1 MSTFHV
7 MAGAQGD
14 LVHPTVR
21 KIGVA
26 DVIDALRLGL
36 NDFNAKPSHYVFLCL
51 IYPLAGIV
59 LAAWSS
65 GANMLP
71 LLYPL
76 ASGFAL
82 LGPIAAI
89 GLYEISRR
97 RERGMDASWQHALEV
112 RRSPALPAIAAVG
125 LMLLVLFIAWLVAA
139 QMLYVRIFG
148 DIPPASLSAFV
159 NGIIG
164 TDEGWDLI
172 IAGNALGFVF
182 AVIVLSTTVV
192 AFPLL
197 LDRDTGAVAAVE
209 TSIRATMA
217 NPVPVAFWGL
227 IVAAGLAIGMLT
239 LFVGLALILPILGHA
254 TWHLYR
260 KLVESPVS

>member
-1 MSTFHV
+1 MSNFHV
-7 MAGAQGD
+7 MAGAQGG
-14 LVHPTVR
+14 LVHPAVR

-26 DVIDALRLGL
+26 DVFDALGLGL
-36 NDFNAKPSHYVFLCL
+36 NDFRAKPSHYVFLCL

-76 ASGFAL
+76 ATGFGL

-97 RERGMDASWQHALEV
+97 RERGMDASWTHALAV
-112 RRSPALPAIAAVG
+112 LRSPALPAIAAVG
-125 LMLLVLFIAWLVAA
+125 LMLLLLFTAWLVVA

-148 DIPPASLSAFV
+148 DVPPASLPAFI

-164 TDEGWDLI
+164 TDEGWELI
-172 IAGNALGFVF
+172 VAGNALGFIF

-197 LDRDTGAVAAVE
+197 LDRDTGAVSAVE
-209 TSIRATMA
+209 TSVRATIA
-217 NPVPVAFWGL
+217 NPVPVALWGL
-227 IVAAGLAIGMLT
+227 IVAAGLAIGILT
-239 LFVGLALILPILGHA
+239 LFVGLALILPVLGHA

-260 KLVESPVS
+260 KLVEPPAG